1 MRAALSA
8 QQAGKN
14 VGVVD
19 DRRYFVNFFV
29 CFIHDRE
36 GFSAAGRLLLAQQR
50 VCKVAWEA
58 Q

>member
-50 VCKVAWEA
+50 VC
-58 Q
+58 